1 MCNNPESL
9 WIWVCPDDNNTI
21 FFPILTLKNNKMK
34 CSVKVLATTT
44 NFCRRWYLH
53 LTPVIV
59 LLLMSNSTFDLMSLF
74 VLKAFWS
81 FSKCL
86 TWCLWVNWSSGFS
99 FLSLPAKK
107 ESKNVYTLYSFL
119 FELESFLNEYML
131 VGMLSSH
138 YMNGYCLFSIVSGTI
153 NNSEVHY
160 YISVCHG
167 NTQRERY
174 DFGFWKDFEM

>member
-1 MCNNPESL
+1 MCNNPQSL

-99 FLSLPAKK
+99 FLSPPAEK
-107 ESKNVYTLYSFL
+107 ESKSVYSLQL
-119 FELESFLNEYML
+119 FIWIRNFSWRIIYACWC
-131 VGMLSSH
+131 S
-138 YMNGYCLFSIVSGTI
+138 GYYVIF
-153 NNSEVHY
+153 
-160 YISVCHG
+160 
-167 NTQRERY
+167 TQHERILPVLLCIRNHQ
-174 DFGFWKDFEM
+174 